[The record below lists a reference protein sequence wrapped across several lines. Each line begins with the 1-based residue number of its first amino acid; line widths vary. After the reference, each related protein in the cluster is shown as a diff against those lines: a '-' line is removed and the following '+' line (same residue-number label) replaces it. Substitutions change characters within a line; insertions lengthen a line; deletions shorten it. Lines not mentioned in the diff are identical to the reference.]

1 MEADVELSGFIMM
14 SVVLTGVWGGFI
26 YFLFQAG
33 KQDR

>member
-1 MEADVELSGFIMM
+1 MEISGFIMM

-26 YFLFQAG
+26 YFLFQVG